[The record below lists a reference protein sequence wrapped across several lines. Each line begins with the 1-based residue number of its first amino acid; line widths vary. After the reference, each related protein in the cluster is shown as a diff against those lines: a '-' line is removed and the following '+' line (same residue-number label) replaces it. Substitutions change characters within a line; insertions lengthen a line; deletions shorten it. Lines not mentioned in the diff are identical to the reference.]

1 MQDGSTDRSNHQMG
15 TNHEVNYSFF
25 FELGELVGSAS
36 TIVGRK
42 RNPPNRYQV
51 KIMQHIAMQLWNR
64 VNCSPGSNSRKHQ
77 GGKKKTRGYT
87 DNFHRSH
94 NTVLMVLSSSLENTK
109 GPCLSYMG
117 CAQRT

>member
-1 MQDGSTDRSNHQMG
+1 MQDWSTDRSNHQMG

-77 GGKKKTRGYT
+77 GGKKKKTGL
-87 DNFHRSH
+87 HR
-94 NTVLMVLSSSLENTK
+94 
-109 GPCLSYMG
+109 
-117 CAQRT
+117 